1 MLQIRLYAMLALLGL
16 AALLGVF
23 SSFAWL
29 TADAPVVD
37 FSGTRPYAEG
47 QALVVADAWVNGR
60 TLSLP
65 VAEGIDAR
73 FGSNSQGGVKFTVNS
88 ISSAG
93 WSRDYVESRLIETQY
108 VLVDANELDMML
120 AIPFSVET
128 GVPVLVAYPSISPTK
143 LASQLPALEY
153 QEVPGAL
160 ETIPT
165 PVRERVV
172 QWASAYAAG
181 SGTDL
186 RNLANDVNASGDQ
199 YRGIGA
205 LTVLTPPELKV
216 AIQTGTGLVIRVRMN
231 LGLPGAPSGFMTDL
245 DVLVIAETTQTP
257 YVVAWGQAGSGPSLV
272 PYQNRGM

>member
-1 MLQIRLYAMLALLGL
+1 MLGL
-16 AALLGVF
+16 F

-37 FSGTRPYAEG
+37 FSSTRPYAEG
-47 QALVVADAWVNGR
+47 QALVVADAWLNGR
-60 TLSLP
+60 QLSLP

-73 FGSNSQGGVKFTVNS
+73 FGSNAQGGVKFTVNS
-88 ISSAG
+88 VSSAG

-120 AIPFSVET
+120 SIPFSVET
-128 GVPVLVAYPSISPTK
+128 GVPVLVAYPSIAPTK
-143 LASQLPALEY
+143 LASQVPALEY

-165 PVRERVV
+165 PVRERVNL
-172 QWASAYAAG
+172 WAAAYASG
-181 SGTDL
+181 NGTDL

-216 AIQTGTGLVIRVRMN
+216 AIQTGTGLVIRVRLN
-231 LGLPGAPSGFMTDL
+231 LGLPGAPAGFITDL
-245 DVLVIAETTQTP
+245 DVLVIAESTQTP
-257 YVVAWGQAGSGPSLV
+257 YVVAWGQAGSGPSLL
-272 PYQNRGM
+272 PYQNRGK